1 MLGVGDRGHIQWRR
15 GLERVDSIRVKSW
28 MAARTMEA
36 DQIPVETDSDILD
49 IRLFISFRYEVE
61 RIRMKTDSNISNI
74 HLPVFIPCVTPKIKL
89 S

>member
-36 DQIPVETDSDILD
+36 DQIPVEKDSDILD
-49 IRLFISFRYEVE
+49 IRLFISFRYPFLEWKWNGFV
-61 RIRMKTDSNISNI
+61 
-74 HLPVFIPCVTPKIKL
+74 
-89 S
+89 